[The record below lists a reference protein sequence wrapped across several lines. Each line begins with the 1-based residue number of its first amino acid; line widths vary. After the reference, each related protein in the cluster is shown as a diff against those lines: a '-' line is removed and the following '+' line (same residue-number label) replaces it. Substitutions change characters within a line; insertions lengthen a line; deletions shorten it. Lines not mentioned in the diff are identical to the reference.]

1 MISSDY
7 PNVSDLIA
15 DAKASFEKALELL
28 EREDYYDA
36 AEKAWRAIEAMRKA
50 VLVAAK
56 IPYQYA
62 KTVNIGL
69 PLFSDFLRNINK
81 KRVLDLYDKLAYRL
95 HILGFYEGI
104 TSFEEIR
111 ELIISDV
118 KILLRELEQIVKIAE
133 KVDLREALESFLRIQ
148 KLKRKIM
155 IHHAELIDAKTQ
167 YLDKL
172 SLSIAKVFGNRE

>member
-1 MISSDY
+1 MIGNDY
-7 PNVSDLIA
+7 PNISDLIA
-15 DAKASFEKALELL
+15 DAKASFEKALELI

-36 AEKAWRAIEAMRKA
+36 AEKAWRAIETMRKA

-69 PLFSDFLRNINK
+69 PLFSDFLRNIK
-81 KRVLDLYDKLAYRL
+81 KKKALDLYDRLAYRL

-104 TSFEEIR
+104 ISPGEIK

-118 KILLRELEQIVKIAE
+118 EMLLGELEQIVKMAE

-148 KLKRKIM
+148 KLKQKIM
-155 IHHAELIDAKTQ
+155 IHNAELADAKTQ
-167 YLDKL
+167 YMDRL
-172 SLSIAKVFGNRE
+172 SLSIAKIVKNRV